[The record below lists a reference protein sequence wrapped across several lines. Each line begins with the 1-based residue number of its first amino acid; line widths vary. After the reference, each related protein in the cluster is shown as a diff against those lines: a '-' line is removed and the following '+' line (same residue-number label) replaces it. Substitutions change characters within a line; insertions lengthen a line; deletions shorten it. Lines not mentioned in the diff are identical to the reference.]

1 MTSSKDIELPINVD
15 KPAIEWSSDIMAEMI
30 RRLDLKYLAMNPGAS
45 YRGLHDSLVN
55 YLGNRDPQMLLCLN
69 EGHAVAIAHGYAKI
83 TDEPM
88 GCLLHSNV
96 GLMAGLMQIFNA
108 WCARVPMVVIGAG
121 GPIDADQ
128 RRPWVDWIHTTAD
141 QGALLRNFTKWD
153 NTPGSAAAAVEA
165 LLRAQQIARTA
176 PKGPTYVCLDAGLQ
190 EEAIEPAAIDMPD
203 IARFQP
209 GPPPYPSPLAVK
221 QMAERLSSAKRPLLF
236 IGKVSRRKDDWD
248 RRVKLAEMLG
258 ARVVTDL
265 RAGAS
270 FPTDHPLH
278 GPAPRPNLPPESQA
292 LMRQADVI
300 LALDCVDLAG
310 ALHLTAAGGGAASAY
325 IIHCSTDSYVHNGWS
340 MDHQA
345 LPTVDLK
352 VLAEPDIVIQAL
364 LPSLKEAS
372 AQGKWDGIA
381 PASQVA
387 PPPPEL
393 GDNAISYKE
402 LTYCLA
408 QARAGRRFT
417 IVRVGLG
424 WASEYYPFH
433 EPLDFLGWDGGGGL
447 GAGPGMAVGA
457 GLALRDSGRIPM
469 TLIGDSDF
477 LQGATALWTASHYN
491 IPALIIVTN
500 NHSNFND
507 EVHQE
512 AVARTRKR
520 PVENKWIGMR
530 IDNPSLDMVKLANA
544 QGVDALGP
552 VTRARDLPQALE
564 TAIRAVE
571 EGRPYLLDI
580 IVTPTGGPLLK
591 RS

>member
-1 MTSSKDIELPINVD
+1 MTSRKDIELPSNVG
-15 KPAIEWSSDIMAEMI
+15 KPAMEWSSDIMAEMI

-153 NTPGSAAAAVEA
+153 NTPASAPAAVEA

-190 EEAIEPAAIDMPD
+190 EEALETAAFEMPD

-209 GPPPYPSPLAVK
+209 GPPPYPSPLALK
-221 QMAERLSSAKRPLLF
+221 EMADLLSAAKRPLLF
-236 IGKVSRRKDDWD
+236 IGKVSRRQDDWD
-248 RRVKLAEMLG
+248 RRVKLAETLG
-258 ARVVTDL
+258 ARVLTDL

-310 ALHLTAAGGGAASAY
+310 ALRLTAAAGRASAT
-325 IIHCSTDSYVHNGWS
+325 IIHCSVDSYVHNGWS

-345 LPTVDLK
+345 LPPVDLK
-352 VLAEPDIVIQAL
+352 VLAEPDAVIEAL
-364 LPSLKEAS
+364 LPTLEGAT
-372 AQGKWDGIA
+372 ALGKWEGAA
-381 PASQVA
+381 PASHAA

-393 GDNAISYKE
+393 GDQAISYKE

-408 QARAGRRFT
+408 QARAGRQFT

-447 GAGPGMAVGA
+447 GAGPGMAIGA
-457 GLALRDSGRIPM
+457 GLALRDTGRVPM

-477 LQGATALWTASHYN
+477 LQGATALWTAAHYN
-491 IPALIIVTN
+491 IPVLIIVTN
-500 NHSNFND
+500 NRSNFND

-512 AVARTRKR
+512 AVARARKR

-530 IDNPSLDMVKLANA
+530 IDDPSLDLVKLANA
-544 QGVDALGP
+544 QGVEASGP

-564 TAIRAVE
+564 TAIRAVAD
-571 EGRPYLLDI
+571 GRPFLLDI
-580 IVTPTGGPLLK
+580 VVTPTGSPLLK